1 LTYLEINKP
10 NQIEDEETH
19 IEVQQMDEESGYEW
33 TAFSAINLTF
43 GFLDGALNAMPKG
56 GHLSFCG

>member
-1 LTYLEINKP
+1 MDD
-10 NQIEDEETH
+10 DEE
-19 IEVQQMDEESGYEW
+19 YEW
-33 TAFSAINLTF
+33 TAFSAINMTF